1 MTLGGAATLARITMT
16 NPLSTEVAMKS
27 LLAPL
32 LFVFACSAAG
42 GAHASSP
49 SVTLHGKR
57 FVTELATNDETRAR
71 GLMMRTE
78 LPADHSMLFVF
89 ADTDLRMFWMKNTL
103 IPLDILYFDADR
115 KLVSMQLD
123 VPPCKADP
131 CPSYPSDRPARYVLE
146 LPAGTA
152 RRIGVAIGDELG
164 LEATIGKVE

>member
-1 MTLGGAATLARITMT
+1 
-16 NPLSTEVAMKS
+16 MKR

-32 LFVFACSAAG
+32 LFFTITTSAMA
-42 GAHASSP
+42 APASPP

-57 FVTELATNDETRAR
+57 FSTELALTDEARER

-78 LPADHSMLFVF
+78 LAADASMLFIF
-89 ADTDLRMFWMKNTL
+89 PDTQPRWFWMKNTL
-103 IPLDILYFDADR
+103 IPLDILYFDSDR

-152 RRIGVAIGDELG
+152 RRIGAAIGDELTVEG
-164 LEATIGKVE
+164 AVGKVQ